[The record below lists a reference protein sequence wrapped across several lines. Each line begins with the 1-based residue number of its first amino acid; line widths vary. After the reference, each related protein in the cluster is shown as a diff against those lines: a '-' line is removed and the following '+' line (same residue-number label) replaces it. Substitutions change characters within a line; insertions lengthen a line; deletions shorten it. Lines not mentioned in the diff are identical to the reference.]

1 MTITHISARGFIP
14 PDERYSTLV
23 IRAKLSDGR
32 ALEVPITWSYMDISS
47 QHNVR
52 QVSALFQSLFEN
64 GLASLMDVLE
74 EQQ

>member
-23 IRAKLSDGR
+23 IKAKLSDGR
-32 ALEVPITWSYMDISS
+32 TLEVPITWSYRDISS
-47 QHNVR
+47 QHTAR
-52 QVSALFQSLFEN
+52 QICTLFQSLVEN
-64 GLASLMDVLE
+64 GLSSLMGVLE